1 MGVDDRKRITV
12 WLGMKD
18 LAWLDAAKKRID
30 GYGKA
35 CVVVTTQLGSA
46 LFYVDGYYVN
56 GLWVQE

>member
-1 MGVDDRKRITV
+1 MGLDDRKRITV
-12 WLGMKD
+12 WLDMKY
-18 LAWLDAAKKRID
+18 LAWLEAAKKQIE

-35 CVVVTTQLGSA
+35 CVIVTKDTQSA